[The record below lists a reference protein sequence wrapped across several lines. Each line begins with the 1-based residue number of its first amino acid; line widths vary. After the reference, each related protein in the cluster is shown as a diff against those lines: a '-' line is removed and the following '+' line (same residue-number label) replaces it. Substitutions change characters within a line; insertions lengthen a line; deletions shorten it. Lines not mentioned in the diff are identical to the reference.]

1 MALNKSFWKTLR
13 FVKGEDPNLICPTCN
28 KGIIKGITG
37 TFKAEDTAD
46 TKALQK
52 SNYPFTE
59 MDVDFR
65 FSTLLRCN
73 NPNCQEVISC
83 LGTGYYDQH
92 DELQPG
98 HIYPT
103 YYKYYSPE
111 YFSIPLHIIE
121 IKDSYPKEI
130 KKALIASFKVFF
142 CDSEACANK
151 IRTVVEI
158 LLDLLKV
165 KYTIINRHRKRVGLP
180 LHARIIE
187 YRKKNQQ
194 LADLLLAV
202 KWIGNSGSHD
212 SKITKDDTL
221 DAYRILEYVLTKLY
235 ANNEAELI
243 QMASQ
248 INKMKRAPS
257 LLKKKK

>member
-1 MALNKSFWKTLR
+1 MALNKSFWRTLR
-13 FVKGEDPNLICPTCN
+13 FVKGQEPSLICPTCN
-28 KGIIKGITG
+28 MGILKGIEG

-46 TKALQK
+46 TKALKK
-52 SNYPFTE
+52 SYYPVTE

-65 FSTLLRCN
+65 FCSLLRCN

-83 LGTGYYDQH
+83 LGTGYYDQY

-98 HIYPT
+98 EIFPT

-111 YFSIPLHIIE
+111 YFSIALHIIE
-121 IKDSYPKEI
+121 IKESYPKEI
-130 KKALIASFKVFF
+130 KKGLIASFGVFF

-165 KYTIINRHRKRVGLP
+165 KSTIINRQRKKVSLS

-187 YRKKNQQ
+187 YRNKNRDI
-194 LADLLLAV
+194 ANLLLAV

-212 SKITKDDTL
+212 SKITRDDTL

-235 ANNEAELI
+235 ANDEVALI
-243 QMASQ
+243 KMAAQ
-248 INKMKRAPS
+248 INKMKKAPS
-257 LLKKKK
+257 LLKKRK